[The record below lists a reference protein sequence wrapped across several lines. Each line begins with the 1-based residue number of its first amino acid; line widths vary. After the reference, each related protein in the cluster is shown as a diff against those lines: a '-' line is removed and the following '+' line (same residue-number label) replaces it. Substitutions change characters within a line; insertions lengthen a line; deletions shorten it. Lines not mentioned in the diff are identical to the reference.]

1 MNEIL
6 NHLRD
11 ILAERIGD
19 NTLYDFVFA
28 GGVFLGLIIIFRIV
42 RRIFLRSFKKRS
54 EKTKTVL
61 DDELVKVFKSVPG
74 LFFDFAAL
82 YFALQFLKIEESVDR
97 ILDGFFVVVFVVQ
110 LVAVVQRL
118 ISYSLMKFAARRNGV
133 EGSAKVNF
141 SGLNF
146 IVNLILWILGA
157 ILVLSNL
164 GFNVTSLVASLG
176 IGGIAVALAAQNI
189 LGDMFSA
196 FSIYFDKPFE
206 VGDFIVVGQHQGKV
220 KKIGLK
226 STRMESIQGEEII
239 IPNKELTNTRIQ
251 NFKKMVKRRVS
262 MTFSIV
268 YHTDLAKMKK
278 VNGIIEKIISGLEK
292 VEFER
297 CHFREFGSASLNFE
311 VVYYVLSNQYRVY
324 IDKQQEINF
333 AIKQQFEK
341 EGIEMAFLKQTAAAN

>member
-1 MNEIL
+1 M
-6 NHLRD
+6 
-11 ILAERIGD
+11 
-19 NTLYDFVFA
+19 YDFVVA
-28 GGVFLGLIIIFRIV
+28 GAIFLGLIITFRLG
-42 RRIFLRSFKKRS
+42 RRLSIRAFRKRR
-54 EKTKTVL
+54 EKTAVIFE
-61 DDELVKVFKSVPG
+61 DELVKVFKSVPG
-74 LFFDFAAL
+74 IFFDFVAL
-82 YFALQFLKIEESVDR
+82 YFALQALKIEESLDR
-97 ILDGFFVVVFVVQ
+97 IIDGFFVVVFVVQ
-110 LVAVVQRL
+110 LITLVQRV
-118 ISYSLMKFAARRNGV
+118 IAYSLARFAARRGG
-133 EGSAKVNF
+133 ESAARLNF

-146 IVNLILWILGA
+146 VINLVLWILGA

-164 GFNVTSLVASLG
+164 GFNVTSLIASLG

-206 VGDFIVVGQHQGKV
+206 VGDFIIVGSHQGKV
-220 KKIGLK
+220 KRIGLK
-226 STRMESIQGEEII
+226 STRIESIQGEEII
-239 IPNKELTNTRIQ
+239 IPNKELTNSRIQ

-278 VNGIIEKIISGLEK
+278 VNGIIEKIIGSLEK

-297 CHFREFGSASLNFE
+297 CHFREFGSSSLNFE
-311 VVYYVLSNQYRVY
+311 VVYHVLSNQYRVY

-341 EGIEMAFLKQTAAAN
+341 EGIEMAFLKQTVAS